1 MIVWDSVLQVI
12 LLLCPAIIPGI
23 AFFVF
28 RRIYDK
34 QAELEEQRKHLM
46 ELFGPMEEATEP
58 EATAQQLLNA
68 GVVTAREARTLAGV
82 ETLEP
87 EPGKVTCEYCDSYVP
102 AGTNC
107 PNCGAVLPAQDEVL
121 YVADGQ
127 EFTLTV
133 DEVPPFVQFCRIA
146 HDFGSVV
153 TAPPLTQER

>member
-28 RRIYDK
+28 RNIYDK
-34 QAELEEQRKHLM
+34 QAELEEQSKHLM
-46 ELFGPMEEATEP
+46 EHFGPTEEATEP

-82 ETLEP
+82 ETLEL
-87 EPGKVTCEYCDSYVP
+87 EPGKVKCEYCDSIVD

-107 PNCGAVLPAQDEVL
+107 PNCGAALPAPKAQPCAVDL
-121 YVADGQ
+121 YYNPGSFDSLLVNVARFGQ
-127 EFTLTV
+127 V
-133 DEVPPFVQFCRIA
+133 A
-146 HDFGSVV
+146 HDLGARQRRNGV
-153 TAPPLTQER
+153 